1 MNFTSPLR
9 KGRDGV
15 LSIRPFRRL
24 WIALSLSSLG
34 DWLSLLAITALAYDL
49 AGHGQAAQISAVGG
63 VWLFSLLPAL
73 ILGPL
78 AGAVADRF
86 DRRMTMIVGDVVRA
100 VLYLTI
106 PLNLSL
112 HLVNE
117 LTWAYAVQ
125 FLASCASLFWTPAK
139 DATIPNLVP
148 PDRLEQAN
156 QLSLFTTFGTAPI
169 AGLVFGLLEL
179 ISRAL
184 GSVSSY
190 FRTDQ
195 VDLALFFNA
204 ATFVVSALTVYTLRE
219 IPRRLKSGEISA
231 PSVAK
236 TILEGWRFIGHTQV
250 VRGIVIGMVGAFAAA
265 GVVVGLGQVYITD
278 TLNGGKAGWGVVFAA
293 IFVGLAAGMFLGLRI
308 LRGFSRRRLFGLSI
322 AFAAIPLA
330 LIALIPNLV
339 VVTILVILLG
349 ACAGVAYVTGYTIVG
364 SEVDDQTRGRTFA
377 FLQSAIRVILFT
389 VIVAASAIAAG
400 LTAAVR
406 GITGSGTVRIGNID
420 YGGIGDNIVLLL
432 AAAVAVVLG
441 VVSYRQMDDRT
452 GVPLLHDL
460 ASVFRGER
468 FSSVPGPARQ
478 RAGPVPPARGLLLAL
493 EGGEGA
499 GKSTQAR
506 LLAIWLREQGFE
518 VVPTQEP
525 GATKVGMRLRALLLD
540 TAHTGLSRP
549 GGNPDVRRGPG
560 RARGHRDQPALD
572 RGAIVVTDRY
582 VDSSLA
588 YQGAGPATAGR
599 RDGRAEPVGDRRA
612 ACRTSRSCSTC
623 RPPAGLGRR
632 ERSADRLEAEP
643 AEFHQRVRAGFLA
656 LADVEP
662 ERYLVL
668 DATRPRRRD
677 QPRDPGTGQ
686 GPAARPCAVRRGGQ
700 HGQLPGRAGMT
711 GRVVGFRACVVGFR
725 ACVVGRRAGLR
736 RAGRPGDRGRATAP
750 CGGRGGFPGGPRF
763 VPPRDARRQR
773 WA

>member
-1 MNFTSPLR
+1 
-9 KGRDGV
+9 V

-34 DWLSLLAITALAYDL
+34 DWLSLLALTALAYKL
-49 AGHGQAAQISAVGG
+49 AGGGQAAQSAAVGG
-63 VWLFSLLPAL
+63 VWLTSLLPAL

-86 DRRMTMIVGDVVRA
+86 DRRLNMIVGDVLRA
-100 VLYLTI
+100 VLYLSI
-106 PLNLSL
+106 PLNLQL

-117 LTWAYAVQ
+117 LTWMYIVQ
-125 FLASCASLFWTPAK
+125 FVASCASLFWTPAK
-139 DATIPNLVP
+139 DATVPNLVP
-148 PDRLEQAN
+148 PEKLEQAN
-156 QLSLFTTFGTAPI
+156 QLSLFTTYGTAPI

-184 GSVSSY
+184 GSVSGY
-190 FRTDQ
+190 FTTDFNQ
-195 VDLALFFNA
+195 VNLALYFNVV
-204 ATFVVSALTVYTLRE
+204 TFVVSALTIFALKE
-219 IPRRLKSGEISA
+219 IPRRQRSGEISA

-236 TILEGWRFIGHTQV
+236 AILEGGRFIGKTRV

-278 TLNGGKAGWGVVFAA
+278 TLAGGQAGWGVVFAA

-339 VVTILVILLG
+339 VVTVLVVVLG

-377 FLQSAIRVILFT
+377 FLQSAMRVVLFA
-389 VIVAASAIAAG
+389 VIAVAPFVAAAF
-400 LTAAVR
+400 TAAVR
-406 GITGSGTVRIGNID
+406 GMSGSSTVQVGNIV
-420 YGGIGDNIVLLL
+420 YGGVGDNIVLLL

-441 VVSYRQMDDRT
+441 VISYRHMDDRA
-452 GVPLLHDL
+452 GVPLLADL
-460 ASVFRGER
+460 SSVFRGEQ
-468 FSSVPGPARQ
+468 FN
-478 RAGPVPPARGLLLAL
+478 PVPSHVNGQEPDAAGSYGPPRGLLLAL

-506 LLAIWLREQGFE
+506 LLAIWLREQGYD
-518 VVPTQEP
+518 VVATHEP

-540 TAHTGLSRP
+540 TAHTGLSA
-549 GGNPDVRRGPG
+549 
-560 RARGHRDQPALD
+560 RAETLMYAADRAEHVSSVIRPALE

-582 VDSSLA
+582 VDSTLA
-588 YQGAGPATAGR
+588 YQGAGRQLAVGEVASLNRWATGGLVPDLTILLDLSPA
-599 RDGRAEPVGDRRA
+599 
-612 ACRTSRSCSTC
+612 
-623 RPPAGLGRR
+623 AGLGRR

-656 LADVEP
+656 LADAEP

-668 DATRPRRRD
+668 DAIRPPAELSREIQDRIRD
-677 QPRDPGTGQ
+677 LLPDPVPFVAEANTG
-686 GPAARPCAVRRGGQ
+686 GIPVVRE
-700 HGQLPGRAGMT
+700 
-711 GRVVGFRACVVGFR
+711 
-725 ACVVGRRAGLR
+725 
-736 RAGRPGDRGRATAP
+736 
-750 CGGRGGFPGGPRF
+750 
-763 VPPRDARRQR
+763 
-773 WA
+773 